1 MFEFILFGGM
11 FCIAYLTVLNLIRLR
26 RYNRAKIEKVVPSM
40 PDVTTKQV
48 PAKFLCAMGKSPFD
62 LQSL

>member
-40 PDVTTKQV
+40 PDVTTK
-48 PAKFLCAMGKSPFD
+48 
-62 LQSL
+62 